1 MQRLKKC
8 FPNEHLVV
16 TTDFSEYTKA
26 FVQNCT
32 VSNYETETFL
42 VKQDWIN
49 QMTHIFLLFRYTKFS
64 RKRNHR
70 GTIFSNILSNPTL
83 SIESL
88 WPSLLTSSS
97 SILFTVAVYCQR
109 ELNLSI
115 GLIFSVG
122 FAISEPPGSSCFSIF
137 RNFPVESQNWV
148 STTLTKV
155 LAKIL
160 KIHLSIPQNFID
172 FYIILVS
179 ENVALDKWNPVST
192 TLLGFV
198 RRIAWLVLL
207 LNLLKNV
214 VFS

>member
-1 MQRLKKC
+1 MQRLTIC

-70 GTIFSNILSNPTL
+70 GTIFSNIKSNPTL

-97 SILFTVAVYCQR
+97 PPYSQYVFAVWGR
-109 ELNLSI
+109 APPPM
-115 GLIFSVG
+115 GLRKGKYI
-122 FAISEPPGSSCFSIF
+122 ANKTQDAP
-137 RNFPVESQNWV
+137 R
-148 STTLTKV
+148 STK
-155 LAKIL
+155 
-160 KIHLSIPQNFID
+160 D
-172 FYIILVS
+172 
-179 ENVALDKWNPVST
+179 
-192 TLLGFV
+192 G
-198 RRIAWLVLL
+198 R
-207 LNLLKNV
+207 
-214 VFS
+214 VFGRPRV